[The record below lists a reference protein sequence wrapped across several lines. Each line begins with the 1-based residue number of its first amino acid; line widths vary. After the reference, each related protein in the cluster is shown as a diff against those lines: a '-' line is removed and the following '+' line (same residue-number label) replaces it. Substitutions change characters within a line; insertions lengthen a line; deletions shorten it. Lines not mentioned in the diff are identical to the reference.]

1 MAAALL
7 LFAALATFSGTLLVV
22 GELLRLRMRWLAFR
36 RRGETADAFERY
48 FVQRGHP
55 ARIAKSTYSYL
66 QRIAGVRNFPAR
78 PHDSLVDVY
87 GLGQDEVLDML
98 CVVASMSDCDA
109 VLDERAH
116 DGAEIQTVEDVVR
129 TVARLSVT
137 PAGARR
143 GTTLRFG

>member
-7 LFAALATFSGTLLVV
+7 LFAALATLTGTVLVV
-22 GELLRLRMRWLAFR
+22 SELLRVRMRWMAFR
-36 RRGETADAFERY
+36 RRGESPEAFERY
-48 FVQRGHP
+48 FVQRGQP
-55 ARIAKSTYSYL
+55 VRIAKATYSYL

-78 PHDSLVDVY
+78 PHDSLRDVY
-87 GLGQDEVLDML
+87 GMGEDEVLDML

-116 DGAEIQTVEDVVR
+116 DDAEIQTVEDVVR

-137 PAGARR
+137 QAADRR
-143 GTTLRFG
+143 GTTLRVG